1 LTGPS
6 ERSPLRSP
14 LARRL
19 IVAIVLVSSAITL
32 CLTALQLYA
41 GYRDEVRGINASMRQ
56 VERVHLMTLA
66 QALWATNAGL
76 LDIQLQGIVRLPHL
90 EYVEVREG
98 AKVWARA
105 GVRRSR
111 ELIERRLPIVH
122 GYRGDELEIGELT
135 LVAGLDDVYRQL
147 LDQALVIL
155 AGNALKTFVVALFA
169 FAFFHWLINR
179 HLLGIAGY
187 LRGLDV
193 RGKPAPLALERR
205 PRARPDELDELVAA
219 INDMA
224 GNAGDAV
231 RALHES
237 EARLRLAGEA
247 ARAGLWERDLRA
259 ERVYLSPAYL
269 RLIGYA
275 PGELSGDAG
284 EWAELIHPEDRPR
297 VLAMLQD
304 CIEGRIPAYEAEYRM
319 RHKDGDYH
327 WFLSRGSVLRGDTDR
342 RARLLGVLIDIT
354 ARKRAD
360 EAREAL
366 EAQLQQA
373 QKMEALGNLAG
384 GIAHDINNVLGA
396 VLGNAELARQ
406 DAGPGH
412 PAQESLSEIRKA
424 ALRARDLI
432 QQILAFSRQQLPERR
447 VVSVRE
453 VFEECSRLIRATLPT
468 SVELSLAWGDEVPNV
483 LADRTQLHQVMMDLC
498 TNAWQAL
505 EGRPGHVSVRIEGA
519 QLDGN
524 AAGPGLPAGR
534 YLHVSVADNGRGI
547 DEATRARIFDPFFTT
562 KPTGEGTGMGLAVVD
577 GIVSSYGGAVQV
589 ESEPGRGATFH
600 IYLPAAE
607 GEPEG
612 VEPASL
618 PSPAGRG
625 ERILYVDD
633 EEALVMLMTRLL
645 TRQGYRVAGF
655 TRAEEALDAV
665 RDDPQGW
672 DLVITD
678 LNMPG
683 RSGLEL
689 AREVLGWNPHL
700 PVAITSGYI
709 TDALHDQAGELG
721 VREVIYK
728 PNTVDEML
736 AAIQR
741 VLAALHRETARRNAQ
756 EGRPSAD
763 GRGGERAA

>member
-1 LTGPS
+1 VNRP
-6 ERSPLRSP
+6 PLASP

-32 CLTALQLYA
+32 ALTALQLYA
-41 GYRDEVRGINASMRQ
+41 DYRDEVRGIDASMRQ
-56 VERVHLMTLA
+56 VERVHLMTIA
-66 QALWATNAGL
+66 QALWSTNAGL
-76 LDIQLQGIVRLPHL
+76 IDTQLQGLVRVPHL
-90 EYVEVREG
+90 EYAEVREG
-98 AKVWARA
+98 DKVWARA
-105 GVRRSR
+105 GARRSR
-111 ELIERRLPIVH
+111 ELIERQLPIVH
-122 GYRGDELEIGELT
+122 AYRGEDLEIGTLT
-135 LVAGLDDVYRQL
+135 LVAGLDDVYRHL

-169 FAFFHWLINR
+169 FGFFHWLINR
-179 HLLGIAGY
+179 HLIGVAAY

-205 PRARPDELDELVAA
+205 SRARPDELDELVAA
-219 INDMA
+219 INDMTEKA
-224 GNAGDAV
+224 RVAV

-259 ERVYLSPAYL
+259 ERVYLSPEYL
-269 RLIGYA
+269 RLLGYA
-275 PGELSGDAG
+275 PGELSGDAR
-284 EWAELIHPEDRPR
+284 EWAELIHPEDRAG

-304 CIEGRIPAYEAEYRM
+304 CIEGRIPAYEAEYRL
-319 RHKDGDYH
+319 RHKDGEYR

-373 QKMEALGNLAG
+373 QKLEALGSLAG

-432 QQILAFSRQQLPERR
+432 QQILAFARQQQPERR
-447 VVSVRE
+447 VLAVRE
-453 VFEECSRLIRATLPT
+453 VFEECSRMIRATLPT
-468 SVELSLAWGDEVPNV
+468 SVELSLAWGAEVPNV
-483 LADRTQLHQVMMDLC
+483 LADRTQLHQVMVNLC

-505 EGRPGHVSVRIEGA
+505 EGRPGRVSVRIEGTR
-519 QLDGN
+519 LDGSIPN
-524 AAGPGLPAGR
+524 VTLPAGR
-534 YLHVSVADNGRGI
+534 YLHVAVADTGKGI
-547 DEATRARIFDPFFTT
+547 DEATRARIFEPFFTT

-577 GIVSSYGGAVQV
+577 GIVSSYGGAVHV

-600 IYLPAAE
+600 VYLPAAE
-607 GEPEG
+607 GEPESA
-612 VEPASL
+612 VQPPAA
-618 PSPAGRG
+618 SPAGRG

-633 EEALVMLMTRLL
+633 EEALVTLMTRLL

-655 TRAEEALDAV
+655 TRADEALEAV

-672 DLVITD
+672 DLIITD

-683 RSGLEL
+683 RSGLDL
-689 AREVLGWNPHL
+689 AREVLRLNLHL

-709 TDALHDQAGELG
+709 TDSLHDQAGALG

-741 VLAALHRETARRNAQ
+741 VLAALRAES
-756 EGRPSAD
+756 GRLAA
-763 GRGGERAA
+763 RGGDRAA